1 MEMDKETFDSYVKA
15 GKIASQALDYGR
27 KLIKVGA
34 SLLEVTEAVEKK
46 IVELGGNF
54 AFPSQISLNDI
65 AAHYCAGFDDKIVF
79 KEGDIA
85 KLDVGVQIDGF
96 VGDTACT
103 VVLGNDEKLK
113 LLAEASREALNSA
126 LKIIKPGVKLGEIGK
141 IIHAEIT
148 KRGFAPVRNL
158 SGHGLAQFIIHDKP
172 SVPNFDTGSDE
183 ELEEN
188 QVIAIE
194 PFASTGAGVI
204 YESSNPTIFAL
215 DDIRPVRSP
224 MTREV
229 LKDLEKYNGL
239 PFAHRWLV
247 KKHGLGKISFALRE
261 LKTLGMLHEFP
272 PLPDKAHGIVSQAE
286 HTVIIRAKPVIT
298 TLLDE

>member
-1 MEMDKETFDSYVKA
+1 MDKETFDHYVKA
-15 GKIASQALDYGR
+15 GRIAAEALDYGK

-34 SLLEVTEAVEKK
+34 SLLEVTELIEKK
-46 IVELGGNF
+46 IIELGGEF
-54 AFPSQISLNDI
+54 AFPPQISLNDV
-65 AAHYCAGFDDKIVF
+65 AAHFYPTHDDKTVF

-85 KLDVGVQIDGF
+85 KLDVGVQVNGF

-126 LKIIKPGVKLGEIGK
+126 LRIIKPGVTLSEIGK
-141 IIHAEIT
+141 AIHDEIT

-158 SGHGLAQFIIHDKP
+158 SGHGLAQYIIHDKP
-172 SVPNFDTGSDE
+172 SIPNFDTGSNDKLAE
-183 ELEEN
+183 D

-194 PFASTGAGVI
+194 PFASTGAGII
-204 YESSNPTIFAL
+204 YESSNPTLFAVE
-215 DDIRPVRSP
+215 DIKPVRSP

-247 KKHGLGKISFALRE
+247 KKHGFGKTAFALRE
-261 LKTLGMLHEFP
+261 LKSIGILREFP
-272 PLPDKAHGIVSQAE
+272 PLPDKDHGLVSQAE
-286 HTVIIRAKPVIT
+286 HTVIVRDKPIVT
-298 TLLDE
+298 TLLEK

>member
-1 MEMDKETFDSYVKA
+1 MKMDKETFDSYVEA
-15 GKIASQALDYGR
+15 GRIAAQALEYGK

-34 SLLEVTEAVEKK
+34 SMLEVTEAVEKK
-46 IVELGGNF
+46 IVELGGEF
-54 AFPSQISLNDI
+54 AFPPQISLNDI
-65 AAHYCAGFDDKIVF
+65 AAHYCADFDDKTVF
-79 KEGDIA
+79 KEGDVA

-103 VVLGNDEKLK
+103 VVLGNDENLK

-126 LKIIKPGVKLGEIGK
+126 LKIIKPGVRLSEIGK

-148 KRGFAPVRNL
+148 KRGFSPVRNL

-183 ELEEN
+183 VLEED

-194 PFASTGAGVI
+194 PFATTGAGVI
-204 YESSNPTIFAL
+204 YESSNPTIYAL
-215 DDIRPVRSP
+215 DEMRPVRSP

-229 LKDLEKYNGL
+229 LKDLEHYNGL

-247 KKHGLGKISFALRE
+247 KKHGLGKTSFALRE
-261 LKTLGMLHEFP
+261 LKNLGVLHEFA

-286 HTVIIRAKPVIT
+286 HTVIVRDKPVIT
-298 TLLDE
+298 TLLD

>member
-1 MEMDKETFDSYVKA
+1 MKMDKETFDSYVKA
-15 GKIASQALDYGR
+15 GRIAAQALEYGR
-27 KLIKVGA
+27 KLIKIGA

-46 IVELGGNF
+46 IVELGGDF
-54 AFPSQISLNDI
+54 AFPPQISLNDI
-65 AAHYCAGFDDKIVF
+65 AAHYCAGFDDKTVF
-79 KEGDIA
+79 KEGDVA

-96 VGDTACT
+96 VGDTAYT
-103 VVLGNDEKLK
+103 VVLGDDEKLK

-126 LKIIKPGVKLGEIGK
+126 LRIIKPGITLSEVGAA
-141 IIHAEIT
+141 IHAEIT

-183 ELEEN
+183 VLEED
-188 QVIAIE
+188 QVIAVE

-204 YESSNPTIFAL
+204 YESSNPTIYSL
-215 DDIRPVRSP
+215 EDIRPVRSP

-229 LKDLEKYNGL
+229 LKDLEQYNGL

-247 KKHGLGKISFALRE
+247 KKHGLGKTSFALRE
-261 LKTLGMLHEFP
+261 LKALGVLHEFS

-286 HTVIIRAKPVIT
+286 HTVIVRAKPVIT
-298 TLLDE
+298 TLLDQ

>member
-1 MEMDKETFDSYVKA
+1 MDKEEFDSYVKA
-15 GKIASQALDYGR
+15 GKIAAEALDYGK

-34 SLLEVTEAVEKK
+34 SLLEVIEKIEEK
-46 IVELGGNF
+46 IVALGGEF
-54 AFPSQISLNDI
+54 AFPPQISLNDV
-65 AAHYCAGFDDKIVF
+65 AAHSYPAFDDKTVF

-85 KLDVGVQIDGF
+85 KLDVGIQVDGF

-103 VVLGNDEKLK
+103 VVLSNDEKLK

-126 LKIIKPGVKLGEIGK
+126 LRIIKPGVTLSEIGK
-141 IIHAEIT
+141 AIHDEIT
-148 KRGFAPVRNL
+148 RRGFAPVRNL
-158 SGHGLAQFIIHDKP
+158 SGHGLGKYIIHDKP
-172 SVPNFDTGSDE
+172 SVPNFDTGSSEALVED
-183 ELEEN
+183 

-204 YESSNPTIFAL
+204 YESSNPTLFAL
-215 DDIRPVRSP
+215 EAARPVRSP

-247 KKHGLGKISFALRE
+247 KKHGLGKAAFALRE
-261 LKTLGMLHEFP
+261 LKNIGVIREFP
-272 PLPDKAHGIVSQAE
+272 PLPDKDHGLVSQAE
-286 HTVIIRAKPVIT
+286 HTVIVRAKPIIT
-298 TLLDE
+298 TLLED

>member
-1 MEMDKETFDSYVKA
+1 MDKETFDNYVEA
-15 GKIASQALDYGR
+15 GRIAAQALEYGK

-34 SLLEVTEAVEKK
+34 SMLEVTEAVEKK
-46 IVELGGNF
+46 IFELGGEF
-54 AFPSQISLNDI
+54 AFPPQISLNDI
-65 AAHYCAGFDDKIVF
+65 AAHYCAGFDDKTIF
-79 KEGDIA
+79 KEGDVA

-126 LKIIKPGVKLGEIGK
+126 LKIIKPGVRLSEIGK
-141 IIHAEIT
+141 TIHAEIT
-148 KRGFAPVRNL
+148 KRGFSPVRNL
-158 SGHGLAQFIIHDKP
+158 SGHGLAQFIIHDQP

-183 ELEEN
+183 VLEED

-204 YESSNPTIFAL
+204 YESSNPTIYAL
-215 DDIRPVRSP
+215 DEMRPVRSP

-247 KKHGLGKISFALRE
+247 KKHGLGKTSFALRE
-261 LKTLGMLHEFP
+261 LKNLGLLHEFP
-272 PLPDKAHGIVSQAE
+272 PLPDQAHGIVSQAE
-286 HTVIIRAKPVIT
+286 HTVIVRDNPVVT
-298 TLLDE
+298 TLLNLLI